1 MKPKT
6 EELLNKTAE
15 FDELVLKFTDRCFA
29 IMENLS
35 REKIREELNSTEISW
50 NSEEATAFTSI
61 TATFD
66 KLATRLSK
74 KNFTFLLEKLK
85 KYAQTHILEP
95 ALAGPMFA
103 SMVKGLAVV
112 EPDLTFDFFIPYLC
126 SQIEDILLDQSLY
139 SKVNGNYFE
148 HFF

>member
-1 MKPKT
+1 MDTKT
-6 EELLNKTAE
+6 QELLNKTAE
-15 FDELVLKFTDRCFA
+15 FDDLVLKFTDRCFG

-35 REKIREELNSTEISW
+35 REKIREELNSTEISL

-74 KNFTFLLEKLK
+74 KNFTFLLQKLK
-85 KYAQTHILEP
+85 KFAQTRILEL

-112 EPDLTFDFFIPYLC
+112 EPDSTLDFFIPYLC
-126 SQIEDILLDQSLY
+126 SRIEDILLDQSLY
-139 SKVNGNYFE
+139 SKVNN
-148 HFF
+148 HFLN